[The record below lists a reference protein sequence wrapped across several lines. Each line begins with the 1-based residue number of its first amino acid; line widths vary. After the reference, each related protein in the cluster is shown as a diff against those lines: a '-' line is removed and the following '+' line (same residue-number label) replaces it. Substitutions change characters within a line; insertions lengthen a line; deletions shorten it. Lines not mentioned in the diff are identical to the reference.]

1 MLGHCESSKGGWYQ
15 QKRRRS
21 TAAAPLWKS
30 EPRTAPYVYF
40 IDWILDQEE
49 EEKRHIGSGA
59 LTL

>member
-1 MLGHCESSKGGWYQ
+1 MLGHCESTARAGGIN
-15 QKRRRS
+15 KS
-21 TAAAPLWKS
+21 AAAAPLWKS

-49 EEKRHIGSGA
+49 EEERHIGSGA

>member
-1 MLGHCESSKGGWYQ
+1 MKAAKAGGIN
-15 QKRRRS
+15 KS
-21 TAAAPLWKS
+21 AAAAPLWKS

-49 EEKRHIGSGA
+49 EEERHIGSGA